1 MAIGYFIRRG
11 DRTTCGGVVLEGDS
25 TFLLDGI
32 PMAREGDRVRCGKD
46 GKAYPIIGGVLHF
59 ISGTCA
65 AGTLDSFSG
74 CPCRSQLVPMAFD
87 ASYHSDDGGGPTRT
101 QAANSASASV
111 TPFAAGLPGEA
122 SKSAAHS
129 RPEEPLLEEE
139 EEEEEQDEA
148 GIVLRLGLFF
158 DGTGNNEANS
168 AAAAGCFAADVGL
181 AADAAEDIRQ
191 YCATLGYDG
200 QGGAPDNSYGNDLS
214 NVARLYALYPDQ
226 AEDILPPGTE
236 EAYVPVY
243 IEGIGTRSGL
253 GDSLYSQGTG
263 QGDTGVVAR
272 VEQMPALVVK
282 QLDRFRGVNPQAKI
296 RRIEIDLFGF
306 SRGAAAA
313 RHCANDLL
321 KGANSLLARS
331 LPAGSTLLAAGF
343 AWRHRSD
350 FALNFIG
357 LFDTVAAIV
366 SPHTFDFSPH
376 NARNSGLH
384 LRLAPGM
391 ARQVIHLVA
400 DHEYRHNFS
409 LTQAEVDI
417 VVPGCHSDIG
427 GGYLPLAREKLL
439 LSKPDSSLEIDLL
452 AKERSGAYSRT
463 RQRFNREL
471 HHWSAY
477 VPPEGLSIASWSVQV
492 RRRARDTPA
501 EKRVYAAIASEREV
515 RGELSLVYLRIM
527 REWAVRTGVAF
538 NPIDPNDDRM
548 ALPQELQPI
557 ATKLQA
563 FALGEA
569 FTPLTAEETALL
581 HRRYIHLSANWNA
594 ARGWNS
600 SALDV
605 VFINRPAER
614 MQRKE
619 HPNE

>member
-1 MAIGYFIRRG
+1 MAIGYFIRCG
-11 DRTTCGGVVLEGDS
+11 DKTSCGGVVLEGDP
-25 TFLLDGI
+25 TFLLHGQ
-32 PMAREGDRVRCGKD
+32 PMARQGDRVTCGKD
-46 GKAYPIIGGVLHF
+46 GKTYPIIGGVQHF
-59 ISGTCA
+59 MSGTFA

-74 CPCRSQLVPMAFD
+74 CPCQAQLIPMALD
-87 ASYHSDDGGGPTRT
+87 ASYHSDGNGPT
-101 QAANSASASV
+101 QAANSSSAAV
-111 TPFAAGLPGEA
+111 TPFAAGLPGGA
-122 SKSAAHS
+122 S
-129 RPEEPLLEEE
+129 RPVSNSLAEKALLEEE
-139 EEEEEQDEA
+139 EEEEEQEEA

-181 AADAAEDIRQ
+181 AAEVAEDIRQ
-191 YCATLGYDG
+191 YCEALGYDG

-226 AEDILPPGTE
+226 AEERLPPGAE
-236 EAYVPVY
+236 EAYIPVY

-272 VEQMPALVVK
+272 VEQMPALVME
-282 QLDRFRGVNPQAKI
+282 QLRSFRTVNPQSKI

-357 LFDTVAAIV
+357 LFDTVAGIV
-366 SPHTFDFSPH
+366 SPQTLDFSPH

-391 ARQVIHLVA
+391 ARQVVHLVA

-409 LTQAEVDI
+409 LTQAELDI
-417 VVPGCHSDIG
+417 VLPGCHSDIG

-439 LSKPDSSLEIDLL
+439 LSKPDSSLEIASL
-452 AKERSGAYSRT
+452 ATERSGAHWRT
-463 RQRFNREL
+463 RQRFDREL

-477 VPPEGLSIASWSVQV
+477 VPPEGLSVATWSVQV
-492 RRRARDTPA
+492 RHRARDTVA

-538 NPIDPNDDRM
+538 RAVPSSQAF
-548 ALPQELQPI
+548 ALPAELQPI

-581 HRRYIHLSANWNA
+581 RRRYIHLSANWNA
-594 ARGWNS
+594 AKGWNN

-605 VFINRPAER
+605 AFIHRPAEG

>member
-1 MAIGYFIRRG
+1 MAIGYFIRCG
-11 DRTTCGGVVLEGDS
+11 DKTSCGGVVLEGDP
-25 TFLLDGI
+25 TFLLHGQ
-32 PMAREGDRVRCGKD
+32 PMARQGDRVTCGKD
-46 GKAYPIIGGVLHF
+46 GKTYPIIGGVQHF
-59 ISGTCA
+59 MSGTFA

-74 CPCRSQLVPMAFD
+74 CPCRAQLIPMALD
-87 ASYHSDDGGGPTRT
+87 ASYHSDGNGPT
-101 QAANSASASV
+101 QAANSSSAAV
-111 TPFAAGLPGEA
+111 TPFAAGLPGGA
-122 SKSAAHS
+122 S
-129 RPEEPLLEEE
+129 RPVSNSLAEKALLEEE
-139 EEEEEQDEA
+139 EEEEEQEEA

-181 AADAAEDIRQ
+181 AAEVAEDIRQ
-191 YCATLGYDG
+191 YCAALGYDG

-214 NVARLYALYPDQ
+214 NVARLYALYPDDTLIQ
-226 AEDILPPGTE
+226 LSPGAE
-236 EAYVPVY
+236 EAYIPIY

-263 QGDTGVVAR
+263 QGNTGVVAR
-272 VEQMPALVVK
+272 VEQMPALVMT
-282 QLDRFRGVNPQAKI
+282 QLDRFRGANPQSKI

-331 LPAGSTLLAAGF
+331 LPAGSPLLAAGF

-350 FALNFIG
+350 FALNFMG
-357 LFDTVAAIV
+357 LFDTVAGIV
-366 SPHTFDFSPH
+366 SPQALDFSPH
-376 NARNSGLH
+376 NARNPGLQ

-391 ARQVIHLVA
+391 ARQVVHLVA

-409 LTQAEVDI
+409 LTQAELDI
-417 VVPGCHSDIG
+417 VLLGCHSDIG

-439 LSKPDSSLEIDLL
+439 LSKPDSSLEIASL
-452 AKERSGAYSRT
+452 ATERSGAHWRT
-463 RQRFNREL
+463 RQRFDREL

-477 VPPEGLSIASWSVQV
+477 VPPEGLSIATWSVQV
-492 RRRARDTPA
+492 RHRARDTVA

-527 REWAVRTGVAF
+527 REWAVRAGVAF
-538 NPIDPNDDRM
+538 DPIDTNNDRM

-557 ATKLQA
+557 AAKLQA

-569 FTPLTAEETALL
+569 FTPLTTEETALL
-581 HRRYIHLSANWNA
+581 RRRYIHLSANWNA
-594 ARGWNS
+594 AKGWNN

-605 VFINRPAER
+605 AFIHRPAEG

>member
-1 MAIGYFIRRG
+1 M
-11 DRTTCGGVVLEGDS
+11 
-25 TFLLDGI
+25 
-32 PMAREGDRVRCGKD
+32 P
-46 GKAYPIIGGVLHF
+46 P
-59 ISGTCA
+59 A
-65 AGTLDSFSG
+65 A
-74 CPCRSQLVPMAFD
+74 A
-87 ASYHSDDGGGPTRT
+87 
-101 QAANSASASV
+101 
-111 TPFAAGLPGEA
+111 
-122 SKSAAHS
+122 
-129 RPEEPLLEEE
+129 PLKIAPSPATNNLSEEE
-139 EEEEEQDEA
+139 EEEEELEDP

-181 AADAAEDIRQ
+181 AEDAAEDIRQ

-226 AEDILPPGTE
+226 AEEQLPSGAE
-236 EAYVPVY
+236 EAYIPVY

-263 QGDTGVVAR
+263 QGDTGVAAR
-272 VEQMPALVVK
+272 VEQMPALAME
-282 QLDRFRGVNPQAKI
+282 QLRSFRTANPQAKI

-331 LPAGSTLLAAGF
+331 LPTGSTLLAAGF

-366 SPHTFDFSPH
+366 SPQNLDFSAH

-417 VVPGCHSDIG
+417 MLPGCHSDIG

-477 VPPEGLSIASWSVQV
+477 VPSEGLSIASWSVQV

-538 NPIDPNDDRM
+538 RAVPSSQAF
-548 ALPQELQPI
+548 ALPAELQPI